1 VTLGADERAALVAR
15 YRDGAGV
22 FAAAVAHVT
31 DAELDARPFPGEWTV
46 REIVH
51 HLCDGELSSAIRLR
65 RLVAEDDPVLP
76 GYDEGA
82 YARRLHYA
90 ERAIGPSLAAL
101 TSARAATLDLLECL
115 SEDEWARTGTHT
127 EQGPYSVTAWLR
139 DYAAHP
145 HDHADQVH
153 RVLAAVRG
161 RDVG

>member
-1 VTLGADERAALVAR
+1 MPSSTPVRFRASGPSGRSSTTCATASS
-15 YRDGAGV
+15 
-22 FAAAVAHVT
+22 
-31 DAELDARPFPGEWTV
+31 
-46 REIVH
+46 
-51 HLCDGELSSAIRLR
+51 SSAIRLR

-76 GYDEGA
+76 GYDEGE

-101 TSARAATLDLLECL
+101 TAARAATLDLLECL

-161 RDVG
+161 RDAG